1 MITIIM
7 KIKNSDNYNVYN
19 NYSLYNTYNRPSYN
33 NSDIIK

>member
-1 MITIIM
+1 MIIM
-7 KIKNSDNYNVYN
+7 KIKNSDDYNVYN

>member
-19 NYSLYNTYNRPSYN
+19 NYNLYNTYNCPSYN